1 MTEQELVKNVLPF
14 FRHYSVYNE
23 VKIFTRSI
31 DIVLKR
37 PDNKLIAIEFKLKD
51 YKKAFEQISDYQ
63 IVSDY
68 TYLCIP
74 KRNVSFHILQTLRD
88 RGIGLYMYDHI
99 NRVLEETIRPKQSQ
113 LHIPFYR
120 DYLFNKIEQKER
132 TV

>member
-1 MTEQELVKNVLPF
+1 MTEQELVKSVLPF
-14 FRHYSVYNE
+14 FKQYSIHNE

-31 DIVLKR
+31 DVVLKR

-63 IVSDY
+63 MVSDY

-74 KRNVSFHILQTLRD
+74 KRNVSLHILQTLHD

-99 NRVLEETIRPKQSQ
+99 NQSLEETIRPRKSHM
-113 LHIPFYR
+113 HISFYR

-132 TV
+132 RV

>member
-1 MTEQELVKNVLPF
+1 MTEHELVKNVLPF
-14 FRHYSVYNE
+14 FKQYSVYNE

-68 TYLCIP
+68 AYLCIP
-74 KRNVSFHILQTLRD
+74 KRKVSLHILQTLRD

-99 NRVLEETIRPKQSQ
+99 NRSLEEAIKPKQSH
-113 LHIPFYR
+113 LHISFYR
-120 DYLFNKIEQKER
+120 DYLFDKLEQKER
-132 TV
+132 II